1 MTQQFVPYAGV
12 PVGDLV
18 LELANDFDREYAVR
32 RRLVNAIYHLRDVNL
47 DGGFLSAICRE
58 MRFVKVCTR
67 DVRRETAIVLHTQY
81 DHIIKRLVYGKTIER
96 DPVMLFLVEPLAQQ
110 LRAEWIGCSS
120 LAEPLG
126 ELVDILRRAVP
137 GYNIALIANW
147 LLLDPAKII
156 GELGRMDNLNLRS
169 IQSDL
174 YHVSM
179 HATAEA
185 NAIMFDEFEPAL
197 PSVVSAAQYWPLLSF
212 TVNPP
217 RQMIGSI
224 TAERM
229 SVAIETGGII
239 TVPIPDPE
247 PGYKVSDGGVLVPE
261 R

>member
-110 LRAEWIGCSS
+110 LRAEWIGCNMLIGRVPDAGKSFIVRDGKPVGKHEVIEAWRKTLFLLAEIPETRGWLIETLNCVESTGRDDFS
-120 LAEPLG
+120 LA
-126 ELVDILRRAVP
+126 AV
-137 GYNIALIANW
+137 YA
-147 LLLDPAKII
+147 
-156 GELGRMDNLNLRS
+156 
-169 IQSDL
+169 
-174 YHVSM
+174 
-179 HATAEA
+179 
-185 NAIMFDEFEPAL
+185 
-197 PSVVSAAQYWPLLSF
+197 
-212 TVNPP
+212 
-217 RQMIGSI
+217 
-224 TAERM
+224 
-229 SVAIETGGII
+229 
-239 TVPIPDPE
+239 
-247 PGYKVSDGGVLVPE
+247 
-261 R
+261 